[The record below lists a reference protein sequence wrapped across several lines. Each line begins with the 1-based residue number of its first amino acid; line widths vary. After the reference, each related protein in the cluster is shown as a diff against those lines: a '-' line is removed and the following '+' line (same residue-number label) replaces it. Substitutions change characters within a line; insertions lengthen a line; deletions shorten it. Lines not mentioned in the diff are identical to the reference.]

1 MKVVAAADIK
11 RPSPENN
18 YSDRPLSRG
27 VYTVPGTAIRMRAGR
42 TFTLPQLLPESVLP
56 LSALTGKFDDSLDGA
71 EQ

>member
-1 MKVVAAADIK
+1 
-11 RPSPENN
+11 
-18 YSDRPLSRG
+18 
-27 VYTVPGTAIRMRAGR
+27 MRAGR